1 MLGRIQSAHRELPA
15 AYGTREPM
23 GEARSHRHA
32 AAASCRC
39 CDCLLM
45 KSAEE
50 VAVEER
56 RLLLCLWVVA
66 DLALADS
73 AVETTLMSS
82 VELELRS

>member
-1 MLGRIQSAHRELPA
+1 
-15 AYGTREPM
+15 
-23 GEARSHRHA
+23 
-32 AAASCRC
+32 
-39 CDCLLM
+39 M

-82 VELELRS
+82 VELDLRS